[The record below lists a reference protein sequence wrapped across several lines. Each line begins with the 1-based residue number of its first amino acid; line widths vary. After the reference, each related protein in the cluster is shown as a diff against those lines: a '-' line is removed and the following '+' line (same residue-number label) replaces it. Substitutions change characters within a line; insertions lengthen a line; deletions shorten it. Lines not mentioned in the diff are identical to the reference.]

1 MELRYISIRQILDDL
16 LEHPLL
22 KDLTLE
28 RAVNHAVNFIRIV
41 GMPPIFEEKVATLEV
56 VDYRTAL
63 PCDLFKINQVRIK
76 EKGGAKGIFRYS
88 TDTYHMSDTD
98 QHFPDLTYKT
108 QGGILFSS
116 KRECTIEISYQALAT
131 DKDGYPAIPDD
142 SAFIN
147 ALELYIKKKH
157 FTILYDMQRITP
169 AAFQNLQQEYAFAV
183 GQCQSSL
190 IRPTMDQMESI
201 TNMWNTLIPR
211 TNEHANTFIGNGS
224 KERLK
229 LQ

>member
-28 RAVNHAVNFIRIV
+28 RAVNHTINFIRIV
-41 GMPPIFEEKVATLEV
+41 GMPPIFEEKVTTLEV
-56 VDYRTAL
+56 VDYRAAL
-63 PCDLFKINQVRIK
+63 PCDLYKINQVRLK
-76 EKGGAKGIFRYS
+76 ENGGAKGTFRYS
-88 TDTYHMSDTD
+88 TDTFHMSDTD
-98 QHFPDLTYKT
+98 QHYPDLTYKT
-108 QGGILFSS
+108 QGGVFFSS
-116 KRECTIEISYQALAT
+116 KRECTIEISYQAIAT
-131 DKDGYPAIPDD
+131 DQDGYPTISDN
-142 SAFIN
+142 STFIN

-157 FTILYDMQRITP
+157 FTILFDMQRISP
-169 AAFQNLQQEYAFAV
+169 AAYQNVQQEYAWAV
-183 GQCQSSL
+183 GQCQSDL
-190 IRPTMDQMESI
+190 IRPTIDQMESI

-211 TNEHANTFIGNGS
+211 VNEHASAFIGNGS